1 MCRESDPFVTTL
13 PDIVAFC
20 VTHTHTRS
28 TMPLVFLNFFGFHN
42 TAHIHNHVRSIKRP
56 NVRITSM
63 QSKGTMEKMRNSKP
77 KALLLLVFVL
87 LTGWP
92 GDKYVTYLLGLV
104 SAVAVIT
111 VLRAIK
117 SRLVKHN

>member
-1 MCRESDPFVTTL
+1 
-13 PDIVAFC
+13 
-20 VTHTHTRS
+20 
-28 TMPLVFLNFFGFHN
+28 MPLVFLNFFGFHN

-56 NVRITSM
+56 NVRIASM